1 MGTGPV
7 KYIAEPISEQSKH
20 TDEQK
25 LKCDLSAGQE
35 CSEIGS
41 PKTEATELPVDSYYE
56 FIKRDLFWAD
66 RSLIDDKKYLED
78 LIDEWLI
85 RAPNLKLEES
95 QKKLNQKLLNS
106 IIKDFSMGNY
116 DSFSNLKQFLESNE
130 KNKDL
135 KYVLN
140 LKRGHLGTTVLNV
153 FVAYDEAIHPLLKAG
168 ADLNMQDNKG
178 KTLLHDTAIYS
189 SDYEGLK
196 YLLDAKTDP
205 NIQDKKGNTPLHY
218 YAANCNDYSRK
229 VMDLLI
235 SKGADLNIKNN
246 NGKTPLQIAIDSN
259 NIMECFLTDNQK
271 KLRDQLRKMVK
282 ATDSDEDW
290 DNPYGPGVEDLK
302 KFLDKHKNNQDV
314 KIVLNVKGDSSI
326 WPFCQFPDVKALLL
340 KAGATDFVGNKQDN
354 CEKCDSLLSE
364 MYQTNQLAKLNKFL
378 SKVVKA
384 KSMIELQEV
393 VNEIIASGM
402 RLNFAKDKDYYFAD
416 HVLEKIAQLEGSYGI
431 ASDIVCALISRGAK
445 LKNSDS
451 LKVID
456 TIEREFKDHKANV
469 IKAHVEYINYAEEF
483 FRVARDATSG
493 QLCDGKIDNSVS
505 YLEYSEDSIIDVAKI
520 TDRTRNLGIPQGEK
534 GYGRSVIKIG
544 KSEVEIITQDGIR
557 NYTDLTEG
565 SDIVLTFYTSL
576 GNIDVRLYPD
586 VQDKSKIIVKV
597 SNKEEVLEKFKGH
610 EEELGEDC
618 ALGDYDIYY
627 AIEQGYFERSG
638 KLMHPEVISESNNK
652 WTEREE
658 LRKDSMEEVAR
669 RHKLLQDL
677 RNIESNIVKKE
688 KNFDVKIYLIDIFKI
703 LSRFYEEKGD
713 ISKTDLA
720 KAAEKESKKLG
731 LEGKYN
737 WSKIFGLEEEIIEKA
752 EKQGDKEQKS
762 NIPDD
767 FYLGHA
773 INNGSCFFD
782 SFRQSMEQQK
792 GIKVTVEQLRNEC
805 KRFAQDNPPEWFI
818 SKIGNDFDEVEGEF
832 VNRGITCNQ
841 YINSIGK
848 NEFWGRSDIE
858 GRVLCD
864 KYGVKLHV
872 AESNPLHTIDK
883 QQDPFLHQLIDSS
896 GSKAGKIDY
905 SHNSVLHMVNGGH
918 DHFQPLLYR
927 NKALAKQTQEQKD
940 SLCYSSLPS
949 CSMDELKIEKASH
962 QQKALL
968 VSRP

>member
-1 MGTGPV
+1 MDTGSV

-35 CSEIGS
+35 FSEIGS
-41 PKTEATELPVDSYYE
+41 PKTEATGLPVDSYYE
-56 FIKRDLFWAD
+56 FIKRDLFSAD

-85 RAPNLKLEES
+85 HAPNLGLEES

-106 IIKDFSMGNY
+106 IIKDFNMGNY

-140 LKRGHLGTTVLNV
+140 LKRGHLGTTILNV
-153 FVAYDEAIHPLLKAG
+153 FLEYDEIIPSLLKAG

-189 SDYEGLK
+189 SGYEDLG
-196 YLLDAKTDP
+196 YLLDAKADP
-205 NIQDKKGNTPLHY
+205 NIQDEKGNTPLHY
-218 YAANCNDYSRK
+218 YAAKCSDQSRK
-229 VMDLLI
+229 TMDLLI
-235 SKGADLNIKNN
+235 SKGADLSIKNN
-246 NGKTPLQIAIDSN
+246 DGKTPLQVAIDN
-259 NIMECFLTDNQK
+259 DNIIGCLLTNSQK
-271 KLRDQLRKMVK
+271 KLREQLGKMLL
-282 ATDSDEDW
+282 ATSSDEDW
-290 DNPYGPGVEDLK
+290 DNAYDPEVENLR
-302 KFLDKHKNNQDV
+302 KFLNQYENDNDL
-314 KIVLNVKGDSSI
+314 KIVLNVKDDSSVLLDS
-326 WPFCQFPDVKALLL
+326 PSRQFPNVKALLL
-340 KAGATDFVGNKQDN
+340 KAGAADFIGKKQDN
-354 CEKCDSLLSE
+354 YEKCDSFLSE
-364 MYQTNQLAKLNKFL
+364 IYQINYLAKRNEFL

-431 ASDIVCALISRGAK
+431 ASDIVCTLISRGAK
-445 LKNSDS
+445 LKRSES

-456 TIEREFKDHKANV
+456 TIELKFKAHKANM
-469 IKAHVEYINYAEEF
+469 ISAHLEYVSNPEEF
-483 FRVARDATSG
+483 FRIAKAATSG
-493 QLCDGKIDNSVS
+493 QLYDGKIDNNVF
-505 YLEYSEDSIIDVAKI
+505 YLEYSEDSIIDVARI
-520 TDRTRNLGIPQGEK
+520 TDRTRNLELIQES
-534 GYGRSVIKIG
+534 YRRDIIKIG
-544 KSEVEIITQDGIR
+544 KSKMEIITENGIR
-557 NYTDLTEG
+557 YSTDLTEG

-576 GNIDVRLYPD
+576 GNIDLRLYPD
-586 VQDKSKIIVKV
+586 IQDKSKIIVEV
-597 SNKEEVLEKFKGH
+597 SNREEILEKFKGR
-610 EEELGEDC
+610 EEELGNDC
-618 ALGDYDIYY
+618 ALGGYSVYN
-627 AIEQGYFERSG
+627 AIEQGYFERSR
-638 KLMHPEVISESNNK
+638 KLMRPEVISESNNK

-658 LRKDSMEEVAR
+658 LRRDSMEEIAR

-677 RNIESNIVKKE
+677 RNIESNIVQKE
-688 KNFDVKIYLIDIFKI
+688 KNFDIKTSLIDIFKT

-737 WSKIFGLEEEIIEKA
+737 WSKIFGLEEEIIEKV

-782 SFRQSMEQQK
+782 SFRQSLEQQK

-818 SKIGNDFDEVEGEF
+818 SKIGKDFDEVESEL

-905 SHNSVLHMVNGGH
+905 SHNSALHMVNGGH

-949 CSMDELKIEKASH
+949 CSMDELKIEKANIRH
-962 QQKALL
+962 CL
-968 VSRP
+968 

>member
-1 MGTGPV
+1 MDTGSV

-35 CSEIGS
+35 FSEIGS
-41 PKTEATELPVDSYYE
+41 PKTEATGLPVDSYYE
-56 FIKRDLFWAD
+56 FIKRDLFSAD

-85 RAPNLKLEES
+85 HAPNLGLEES

-106 IIKDFSMGNY
+106 IIKDFNMGNY

-140 LKRGHLGTTVLNV
+140 LKRGHLGTTILNV
-153 FVAYDEAIHPLLKAG
+153 FLEYDEIIPSLLKAG

-189 SDYEGLK
+189 SGYEDLG
-196 YLLDAKTDP
+196 YLLDAKADP
-205 NIQDKKGNTPLHY
+205 NIQDEKGNTPLHY
-218 YAANCNDYSRK
+218 YAAKCSDQSRK
-229 VMDLLI
+229 TMDLLI
-235 SKGADLNIKNN
+235 SKGADLSIKNN
-246 NGKTPLQIAIDSN
+246 DGKTPLQVAIDN
-259 NIMECFLTDNQK
+259 DNIIGCLLTNSQK
-271 KLRDQLRKMVK
+271 KLREQLGKMLL
-282 ATDSDEDW
+282 ATSSDEDW
-290 DNPYGPGVEDLK
+290 DNAYDPEVENLR
-302 KFLDKHKNNQDV
+302 KFLNQYENDNDL
-314 KIVLNVKGDSSI
+314 KIVLNVKDDSSVLLDS
-326 WPFCQFPDVKALLL
+326 PSRQFPNVKALLL
-340 KAGATDFVGNKQDN
+340 KAGAADFIGKKQDN
-354 CEKCDSLLSE
+354 YEKCDSFLSE
-364 MYQTNQLAKLNKFL
+364 IYQINYLAKRNEFL

-416 HVLEKIAQLEGSYGI
+416 HVLEKIAQIEGSYGI
-431 ASDIVCALISRGAK
+431 ASDIVCTLISRGAK
-445 LKNSDS
+445 LKRSES

-456 TIEREFKDHKANV
+456 TIELKFKAHKANM
-469 IKAHVEYINYAEEF
+469 ISAHLEYVSNAEEF
-483 FRVARDATSG
+483 FRIAKAATSG
-493 QLCDGKIDNSVS
+493 QLYDGKIDNNVF
-505 YLEYSEDSIIDVAKI
+505 YLEYSEDSIIDVARI
-520 TDRTRNLGIPQGEK
+520 TNRTRNLELIQES
-534 GYGRSVIKIG
+534 YRRDIIKIG
-544 KSEVEIITQDGIR
+544 KSKVEIITENGIR
-557 NYTDLTEG
+557 YYTDLTEG

-576 GNIDVRLYPD
+576 GNIDLRLYPD
-586 VQDKSKIIVKV
+586 IQDKSKIIVEV
-597 SNKEEVLEKFKGH
+597 SNREEILEKFKGR
-610 EEELGEDC
+610 EEELGNDC
-618 ALGDYDIYY
+618 ALGGYSVYN
-627 AIEQGYFERSG
+627 AIEQGYFERSR
-638 KLMHPEVISESNNK
+638 KLMRPEVISESNNK

-658 LRKDSMEEVAR
+658 LRRDSMEEIAR

-677 RNIESNIVKKE
+677 RNIESNIVQKE
-688 KNFDVKIYLIDIFKI
+688 KNFDIKTYLIDIFKT

-737 WSKIFGLEEEIIEKA
+737 WSKIFGLEEEIIEKV

-767 FYLGHA
+767 FYLGHT

-782 SFRQSMEQQK
+782 SFRQSLEQQK

-818 SKIGNDFDEVEGEF
+818 SKIGNDFDEVESEL

-905 SHNSVLHMVNGGH
+905 SHNSALHMVNGGH

-949 CSMDELKIEKASH
+949 CSMDELKIEKANIRH
-962 QQKALL
+962 CL
-968 VSRP
+968 

>member
-1 MGTGPV
+1 MDTGSV

-35 CSEIGS
+35 FSEIGS
-41 PKTEATELPVDSYYE
+41 PKTEATGLPVDSYYE
-56 FIKRDLFWAD
+56 FIKRGLFSAD
-66 RSLIDDKKYLED
+66 RSLVDDKKYLED

-85 RAPNLKLEES
+85 HAPNLGLEES

-106 IIKDFSMGNY
+106 IIKDFNMGNY
-116 DSFSNLKQFLESNE
+116 DSFSNLKQFLESNG

-140 LKRGHLGTTVLNV
+140 LKRGHLGTTILNV
-153 FVAYDEAIHPLLKAG
+153 FLEYDEIIPSLLKAG

-189 SDYEGLK
+189 SGYEDLG
-196 YLLDAKTDP
+196 YLLDAKADP
-205 NIQDKKGNTPLHY
+205 NIQDEKGNTPLHY
-218 YAANCNDYSRK
+218 YAAKCSDQSRK
-229 VMDLLI
+229 TMDLLI
-235 SKGADLNIKNN
+235 SKGADLSIKNN
-246 NGKTPLQIAIDSN
+246 DGKTPLQVAIDNN
-259 NIMECFLTDNQK
+259 NIIGCLLTNSQK
-271 KLRDQLRKMVK
+271 KLREQLGKMLL
-282 ATDSDEDW
+282 ATSSDEDW
-290 DNPYGPGVEDLK
+290 DNAYDPEVENLR
-302 KFLDKHKNNQDV
+302 KFLNQYENDNDL
-314 KIVLNVKGDSSI
+314 KIVLNVKDDSSVLLDS
-326 WPFCQFPDVKALLL
+326 PSRQFPNVKALLL
-340 KAGATDFVGNKQDN
+340 KAGAADFIGKKQDN
-354 CEKCDSLLSE
+354 YEKCDSFLSE
-364 MYQTNQLAKLNKFL
+364 IYQINYLAKRNEFL

-431 ASDIVCALISRGAK
+431 ASDIVCTLISRGAK
-445 LKNSDS
+445 LKRSES

-456 TIEREFKDHKANV
+456 TTELKFKAHKANM
-469 IKAHVEYINYAEEF
+469 ISAHLEYVSNTEEF
-483 FRVARDATSG
+483 FRIAKAATSG
-493 QLCDGKIDNSVS
+493 QLYDGKIDNNVF
-505 YLEYSEDSIIDVAKI
+505 YLEYSEDSIIDVARI
-520 TDRTRNLGIPQGEK
+520 TDRTRNLELIQES
-534 GYGRSVIKIG
+534 YRRDIIKIG
-544 KSEVEIITQDGIR
+544 KSKMEIITENGIR
-557 NYTDLTEG
+557 YYTDLTEG

-576 GNIDVRLYPD
+576 GNVDVRLYPD

-597 SNKEEVLEKFKGH
+597 SNREEILEKFKGC
-610 EEELGEDC
+610 EEELGNDC
-618 ALGDYDIYY
+618 ALGNYWVYD

-638 KLMHPEVISESNNK
+638 KLCQYSQTVSSSAKTVNK
-652 WTEREE
+652 
-658 LRKDSMEEVAR
+658 KQQ
-669 RHKLLQDL
+669 LLQDL

-688 KNFDVKIYLIDIFKI
+688 KNFDIKTHLIDIFKT

-720 KAAEKESKKLG
+720 KVAEKESKKLG

-737 WSKIFGLEEEIIEKA
+737 WSKIFGLEGGIIEKA

-762 NIPDD
+762 NIPYD
-767 FYLGHA
+767 FYLEHA

-782 SFRQSMEQQK
+782 SFRQSLEQQK

-832 VNRGITCNQ
+832 VNRRITCNQ

-858 GRVLCD
+858 GRVLCG

-872 AESNPLHTIDK
+872 AESNPLNATGE
-883 QQDPFLHQLIDSS
+883 QQDPYLHQLIDSS
-896 GSKAGKIDY
+896 GSRSSGEYNRIDY
-905 SHNSVLHMVNGGH
+905 DDNNVLHIVNGGH

-927 NKALAKQTQEQKD
+927 NKVLAKQTQEQKY

-949 CSMDELKIEKASH
+949 CSMDELKIEKVSH

>member
-1 MGTGPV
+1 MDTGSV
-7 KYIAEPISEQSKH
+7 KYIAESISEQSKH

-35 CSEIGS
+35 FSEIGS
-41 PKTEATELPVDSYYE
+41 PKTEATGLPVDSYYE

-78 LIDEWLI
+78 LIDEWFI
-85 RAPNLKLEES
+85 HAPNLGLEES

-106 IIKDFSMGNY
+106 IIKDFNMGNY

-140 LKRGHLGTTVLNV
+140 LKRGHLGTTILNV
-153 FVAYDEAIHPLLKAG
+153 FLEYDEIIPSLLKAG

-189 SDYEGLK
+189 SGYEDLG
-196 YLLDAKTDP
+196 YLLDAKADP
-205 NIQDKKGNTPLHY
+205 NIQDEKGNTPLHY
-218 YAANCNDYSRK
+218 YAAKCSDQSRK
-229 VMDLLI
+229 TMDLLI
-235 SKGADLNIKNN
+235 SKGADLSIKNN
-246 NGKTPLQIAIDSN
+246 DGKTPLQVAIDN
-259 NIMECFLTDNQK
+259 DNIIGCLLTNSQK
-271 KLRDQLRKMVK
+271 KLREQLGKMLL
-282 ATDSDEDW
+282 ATSSDEDW
-290 DNPYGPGVEDLK
+290 DNAYDPEVENLR
-302 KFLDKHKNNQDV
+302 KFLNQYENDNDL
-314 KIVLNVKGDSSI
+314 KIVLNVKDDSSVLLDS
-326 WPFCQFPDVKALLL
+326 PSRRFPNVKALLL
-340 KAGATDFVGNKQDN
+340 KAGAADFIGKKQDN
-354 CEKCDSLLSE
+354 YEKCDSFLSE
-364 MYQTNQLAKLNKFL
+364 IYQINYLAKRNEFL

-431 ASDIVCALISRGAK
+431 ASDIVCTLISRGAK
-445 LKNSDS
+445 LKRSES

-456 TIEREFKDHKANV
+456 TIELKFKAHKANM
-469 IKAHVEYINYAEEF
+469 ISAHLEYVSNAEEF
-483 FRVARDATSG
+483 FRIAKAATSG
-493 QLCDGKIDNSVS
+493 QLYDGKIDNNVF
-505 YLEYSEDSIIDVAKI
+505 YLEYSEDSIIDVARI
-520 TDRTRNLGIPQGEK
+520 TDRTRNLELIQES
-534 GYGRSVIKIG
+534 YRRDIIKIG
-544 KSEVEIITQDGIR
+544 KSKMEIITENGIR
-557 NYTDLTEG
+557 YYTDLTEG

-576 GNIDVRLYPD
+576 GNIDLRLYPD
-586 VQDKSKIIVKV
+586 IQDKSKIIVEV
-597 SNKEEVLEKFKGH
+597 SNREEILEKFKGR
-610 EEELGEDC
+610 EEELGNDC
-618 ALGDYDIYY
+618 ALGGYSVYN
-627 AIEQGYFERSG
+627 AIEQGYFERSR
-638 KLMHPEVISESNNK
+638 KLMRPEVISESNNK

-658 LRKDSMEEVAR
+658 LRRDSMEEIAR

-677 RNIESNIVKKE
+677 RNIESNIVQKE
-688 KNFDVKIYLIDIFKI
+688 KNFDIKTYLIDIFKT

-737 WSKIFGLEEEIIEKA
+737 WSKIFGLEEEIIEKV

-782 SFRQSMEQQK
+782 SFRQSLEQQK

-818 SKIGNDFDEVEGEF
+818 SKIGNDFDKVESEL

-896 GSKAGKIDY
+896 RSKAGKIDY
-905 SHNSVLHMVNGGH
+905 SHNSALHMVNGGH

-927 NKALAKQTQEQKD
+927 NKTLAKQTQEQKD

-949 CSMDELKIEKASH
+949 CSMDELKIEKANIRH
-962 QQKALL
+962 CL
-968 VSRP
+968 

>member
-1 MGTGPV
+1 MDTGSV

-35 CSEIGS
+35 FSEIGS
-41 PKTEATELPVDSYYE
+41 PKTEATGLPVDSYYE
-56 FIKRDLFWAD
+56 FIKRDLFSAD

-85 RAPNLKLEES
+85 HAPNLGLEES

-106 IIKDFSMGNY
+106 IIKDFNMGNY

-140 LKRGHLGTTVLNV
+140 LKRGHLGTTILNV
-153 FVAYDEAIHPLLKAG
+153 FLEYDEIIPSLLKAG

-189 SDYEGLK
+189 SGYEDLG
-196 YLLDAKTDP
+196 YLLDAKADP
-205 NIQDKKGNTPLHY
+205 NIQDEKGNTPLHY
-218 YAANCNDYSRK
+218 YAAKCSDQSRK
-229 VMDLLI
+229 TMDLLI
-235 SKGADLNIKNN
+235 SKGADLSIKNN
-246 NGKTPLQIAIDSN
+246 DGKTPLQVAIDN
-259 NIMECFLTDNQK
+259 DNIIGCLLTNSQK
-271 KLRDQLRKMVK
+271 KLREQLGKMLL
-282 ATDSDEDW
+282 ATSSDEDW
-290 DNPYGPGVEDLK
+290 DNAYDPEVENLR
-302 KFLDKHKNNQDV
+302 KFLNQYENDNDL
-314 KIVLNVKGDSSI
+314 KIVLNVKDDSSVLLDS
-326 WPFCQFPDVKALLL
+326 PSRQFPNVKALLL
-340 KAGATDFVGNKQDN
+340 KAGAADFIGKKQDN
-354 CEKCDSLLSE
+354 YEKCDSFLSE
-364 MYQTNQLAKLNKFL
+364 IYQINYLAKRNEFL

-416 HVLEKIAQLEGSYGI
+416 HVLEKIAQIEGSYGI
-431 ASDIVCALISRGAK
+431 ASDIVCTLISRGAK
-445 LKNSDS
+445 LKRSES

-456 TIEREFKDHKANV
+456 TIELKFKAHKANM
-469 IKAHVEYINYAEEF
+469 ISAHLEYVSNAEEF
-483 FRVARDATSG
+483 FRIAKAATSG
-493 QLCDGKIDNSVS
+493 QLYDGKIDNNVF
-505 YLEYSEDSIIDVAKI
+505 YLEYSEDSIIDVARI
-520 TDRTRNLGIPQGEK
+520 TNRTRNLELIQES
-534 GYGRSVIKIG
+534 YRRDIIKIG
-544 KSEVEIITQDGIR
+544 KSKVEIITENGIR
-557 NYTDLTEG
+557 YYTDLTEG

-576 GNIDVRLYPD
+576 GNIDLRLYPD
-586 VQDKSKIIVKV
+586 IQDKSKIIVEV
-597 SNKEEVLEKFKGH
+597 SNREEILEKFKGR
-610 EEELGEDC
+610 EEELGNDC
-618 ALGDYDIYY
+618 ALGGYSVYN
-627 AIEQGYFERSG
+627 AIEQGYFERSR
-638 KLMHPEVISESNNK
+638 KLMRPEVISESNNK

-658 LRKDSMEEVAR
+658 LRRDSMEEIAR

-677 RNIESNIVKKE
+677 RNIESNIVQKE
-688 KNFDVKIYLIDIFKI
+688 KNFDIKTYLIDIFKT

-737 WSKIFGLEEEIIEKA
+737 WSKIFGLEEEIIEKV

-767 FYLGHA
+767 FYLGHT

-782 SFRQSMEQQK
+782 SFRQSLEQQK

-818 SKIGNDFDEVEGEF
+818 SKIGNDFDKVESEL

-905 SHNSVLHMVNGGH
+905 SHNSALHMVNGGH

-949 CSMDELKIEKASH
+949 CSMDELKIEKANIRH
-962 QQKALL
+962 CL
-968 VSRP
+968 

>member
-1 MGTGPV
+1 M
-7 KYIAEPISEQSKH
+7 
-20 TDEQK
+20 
-25 LKCDLSAGQE
+25 
-35 CSEIGS
+35 
-41 PKTEATELPVDSYYE
+41 
-56 FIKRDLFWAD
+56 
-66 RSLIDDKKYLED
+66 
-78 LIDEWLI
+78 
-85 RAPNLKLEES
+85 
-95 QKKLNQKLLNS
+95 
-106 IIKDFSMGNY
+106 
-116 DSFSNLKQFLESNE
+116 FLE
-130 KNKDL
+130 
-135 KYVLN
+135 
-140 LKRGHLGTTVLNV
+140 
-153 FVAYDEAIHPLLKAG
+153 YDEIIPSLLKAG

-189 SDYEGLK
+189 SGYEDLG
-196 YLLDAKTDP
+196 YLLDAKADP
-205 NIQDKKGNTPLHY
+205 NIQDEKGNTPLHY
-218 YAANCNDYSRK
+218 YAAKCSDQSRK
-229 VMDLLI
+229 TMDLLI
-235 SKGADLNIKNN
+235 SKGADLSIKNN
-246 NGKTPLQIAIDSN
+246 DGKTPLQVAIDN
-259 NIMECFLTDNQK
+259 DNIIGCLLTNSQK
-271 KLRDQLRKMVK
+271 KLREQLGKMLL
-282 ATDSDEDW
+282 ATSSDEDW
-290 DNPYGPGVEDLK
+290 DNAYDPEVENLR
-302 KFLDKHKNNQDV
+302 KFLNQYENDNDL
-314 KIVLNVKGDSSI
+314 KIVLNVKDDSSVLLDS
-326 WPFCQFPDVKALLL
+326 PSRQFPNVKALLL
-340 KAGATDFVGNKQDN
+340 KAGAADFIGKKQDN
-354 CEKCDSLLSE
+354 YEKCDSFLSE
-364 MYQTNQLAKLNKFL
+364 IYQINYLAKRNEFL

-416 HVLEKIAQLEGSYGI
+416 HVLEKIAQIEGSYGI
-431 ASDIVCALISRGAK
+431 ASDIVCTLISRGAK
-445 LKNSDS
+445 LKRSES

-456 TIEREFKDHKANV
+456 TIELKFKAHKANM
-469 IKAHVEYINYAEEF
+469 ISAHLEYVSNAEEF
-483 FRVARDATSG
+483 FRIAKAATSG
-493 QLCDGKIDNSVS
+493 QLYDGKIDNNVF
-505 YLEYSEDSIIDVAKI
+505 YLEYSEDSIIDVARI
-520 TDRTRNLGIPQGEK
+520 TNRTRNLELIQES
-534 GYGRSVIKIG
+534 YRRDIIKIG
-544 KSEVEIITQDGIR
+544 KSKVEIITENGIR
-557 NYTDLTEG
+557 YYTDLTEG

-576 GNIDVRLYPD
+576 GNIDLRLYPD
-586 VQDKSKIIVKV
+586 IQDKSKIIVEV
-597 SNKEEVLEKFKGH
+597 SNREEILEKFKGR
-610 EEELGEDC
+610 EEELGNDC
-618 ALGDYDIYY
+618 ALGGYSVYN
-627 AIEQGYFERSG
+627 AIEQGYFERSR
-638 KLMHPEVISESNNK
+638 KLMRPEVISESNNK

-658 LRKDSMEEVAR
+658 LRRDSMEEIAR

-677 RNIESNIVKKE
+677 RNIESNIVQKE
-688 KNFDVKIYLIDIFKI
+688 KNFDIKTYLIDIFKT

-737 WSKIFGLEEEIIEKA
+737 WSKIFGLEEEIIEKV

-767 FYLGHA
+767 FYLGHT

-782 SFRQSMEQQK
+782 SFRQSLEQQK

-818 SKIGNDFDEVEGEF
+818 SKIGNDFDEVESEL

-905 SHNSVLHMVNGGH
+905 SHNSALHMVNGGH

-949 CSMDELKIEKASH
+949 CSMDELKIEKANIRH
-962 QQKALL
+962 CL
-968 VSRP
+968 

>member
-1 MGTGPV
+1 MGTGSV
-7 KYIAEPISEQSKH
+7 KYIAEPISEQSEH

-41 PKTEATELPVDSYYE
+41 PKTEAAELPVDSYYE
-56 FIKRDLFWAD
+56 FIKRDLLWAD

-78 LIDEWLI
+78 LIDEWFI
-85 RAPNLKLEES
+85 HAPNLKLEES
-95 QKKLNQKLLNS
+95 QKKLNQKLLNN
-106 IIKDFSMGNY
+106 IIKDFNMGNY

-153 FVAYDEAIHPLLKAG
+153 FVAHDEAIHPLLKAG

-205 NIQDKKGNTPLHY
+205 NIKDKKGNTPLHY

-259 NIMECFLTDNQK
+259 NIIECFLTDNQK

-302 KFLDKHKNNQDV
+302 KFLDKHKNNQDL
-314 KIVLNVKGDSSI
+314 KIVLNVKGNSSI

-431 ASDIVCALISRGAK
+431 SSDIVCALISRGAK

-483 FRVARDATSG
+483 FRVAKDATSG

-544 KSEVEIITQDGIR
+544 KSEVEIITQDGMR

-565 SDIVLTFYTSL
+565 SNIVLTFYTSL
-576 GNIDVRLYPD
+576 GEIDVRLYPD
-586 VQDKSKIIVKV
+586 VQNKSKIIVEV
-597 SNKEEVLEKFKGH
+597 SNREEILEKFKGH

-618 ALGDYDIYY
+618 TLGDYYVYY

-638 KLMHPEVISESNNK
+638 KLCQYSQTIRSSAKTVNK
-652 WTEREE
+652 
-658 LRKDSMEEVAR
+658 KQQ
-669 RHKLLQDL
+669 LLQDL

-688 KNFDVKIYLIDIFKI
+688 KNFDIKTHLIDIFKT

-767 FYLGHA
+767 FYVGHA
-773 INNGSCFFD
+773 ISNGSCFFD
-782 SFRQSMEQQK
+782 SFRQSLEQQK

-818 SKIGNDFDEVEGEF
+818 SKIGKDFDEVEGEF
-832 VNRGITCNQ
+832 INRGITCNQ

-858 GRVLCD
+858 GRVLCG

-872 AESNPLHTIDK
+872 LESNTLNATDE
-883 QQDPFLHQLIDSS
+883 QQDPYLHQLIDSS
-896 GSKAGKIDY
+896 GSRSSGEYNRIDDD
-905 SHNSVLHMVNGGH
+905 NNVLHIVNGGH

-927 NKALAKQTQEQKD
+927 NKVLAKQTQEQKD

>member
-1 MGTGPV
+1 MDTGSV

-35 CSEIGS
+35 FSEIGS
-41 PKTEATELPVDSYYE
+41 PKTEATGLPVDSYYE
-56 FIKRDLFWAD
+56 FIKRDLFSAD

-85 RAPNLKLEES
+85 HAPNLGLEES

-106 IIKDFSMGNY
+106 IIKDFNMGNY

-140 LKRGHLGTTVLNV
+140 LKRGHLGTTILNV
-153 FVAYDEAIHPLLKAG
+153 FLEYDEIIPSLLKAG

-189 SDYEGLK
+189 SGYEDLG
-196 YLLDAKTDP
+196 YLLDAKADP
-205 NIQDKKGNTPLHY
+205 NIQDEKGNTPLHY
-218 YAANCNDYSRK
+218 YAAKCSDQSRK
-229 VMDLLI
+229 TMDLLI
-235 SKGADLNIKNN
+235 SKGADLSIKNN
-246 NGKTPLQIAIDSN
+246 DGKTPLQVAIDN
-259 NIMECFLTDNQK
+259 DNIIGCLLTNSQK
-271 KLRDQLRKMVK
+271 KLREQLGKMLL
-282 ATDSDEDW
+282 ATSSDEDW
-290 DNPYGPGVEDLK
+290 DNAYDPEVENLR
-302 KFLDKHKNNQDV
+302 KFLNQYENDNDL
-314 KIVLNVKGDSSI
+314 KIVLNVKDDSSVLLDS
-326 WPFCQFPDVKALLL
+326 PSRQFPNVKALLL
-340 KAGATDFVGNKQDN
+340 KAGAADFIGKKQDN
-354 CEKCDSLLSE
+354 YEKCDSFLSE
-364 MYQTNQLAKLNKFL
+364 IYQINYLAKRNEFL

-416 HVLEKIAQLEGSYGI
+416 HVLEKIAQIEGSYGI
-431 ASDIVCALISRGAK
+431 ASDIVCTLISRGAK
-445 LKNSDS
+445 LKRSES

-456 TIEREFKDHKANV
+456 TIELKFKAHKANM
-469 IKAHVEYINYAEEF
+469 ISAHLEYVSNAEEF
-483 FRVARDATSG
+483 FRIAKAATSG
-493 QLCDGKIDNSVS
+493 QLYDGKIDNNVF
-505 YLEYSEDSIIDVAKI
+505 YLEYSEDSIIDVARI
-520 TDRTRNLGIPQGEK
+520 TNRTRNLELIQES
-534 GYGRSVIKIG
+534 YRRDIIKIG
-544 KSEVEIITQDGIR
+544 KSKMEIITENGIR
-557 NYTDLTEG
+557 YYTDLTEG

-576 GNIDVRLYPD
+576 GNIDLRLYPD
-586 VQDKSKIIVKV
+586 IQDKSKIIVEV
-597 SNKEEVLEKFKGH
+597 SNREEILEKFKGR
-610 EEELGEDC
+610 EEELGNDC
-618 ALGDYDIYY
+618 ALGGYSVYN
-627 AIEQGYFERSG
+627 AIEQGYFERSR
-638 KLMHPEVISESNNK
+638 KLMRPEVISESNNK

-658 LRKDSMEEVAR
+658 LRRDSMEEIAR

-677 RNIESNIVKKE
+677 RNIESNIVQKE
-688 KNFDVKIYLIDIFKI
+688 KNFDIKTYLIDIFKT

-737 WSKIFGLEEEIIEKA
+737 WSKIFGLEEEIIEKV

-767 FYLGHA
+767 FYLGHT

-782 SFRQSMEQQK
+782 SFRQSLEQQK

-818 SKIGNDFDEVEGEF
+818 SKIGNDFDEVESEL

-905 SHNSVLHMVNGGH
+905 SHNSALHMVNGGH

-949 CSMDELKIEKASH
+949 CSMDELKIEKANIRH
-962 QQKALL
+962 CL
-968 VSRP
+968 

>member
-1 MGTGPV
+1 MDTGSV

-35 CSEIGS
+35 FSEIGS
-41 PKTEATELPVDSYYE
+41 PKTEATGLPVDSYYE
-56 FIKRDLFWAD
+56 FIKRDLFSAD

-85 RAPNLKLEES
+85 HAPNLGLEES

-106 IIKDFSMGNY
+106 IIKDFNMGNY

-140 LKRGHLGTTVLNV
+140 LKRGHLGTTILNV
-153 FVAYDEAIHPLLKAG
+153 FLEYDEIIPSLLKAG

-189 SDYEGLK
+189 SGYEDLG
-196 YLLDAKTDP
+196 YLLDAKADP
-205 NIQDKKGNTPLHY
+205 NIQDEKGNTPLHY
-218 YAANCNDYSRK
+218 YAAKCSDQSRK
-229 VMDLLI
+229 TMDLLI
-235 SKGADLNIKNN
+235 SKGADLSIKNN
-246 NGKTPLQIAIDSN
+246 DGKTPLQVAIDN
-259 NIMECFLTDNQK
+259 DNIIGCLLTNSQK
-271 KLRDQLRKMVK
+271 KLREQLGKMLL
-282 ATDSDEDW
+282 ATSSDEDW
-290 DNPYGPGVEDLK
+290 DNAYDPEVENLR
-302 KFLDKHKNNQDV
+302 KFLNQYENDNDL
-314 KIVLNVKGDSSI
+314 KIVLNVKDDSSVLLDS
-326 WPFCQFPDVKALLL
+326 PSRQFPNVKALLL
-340 KAGATDFVGNKQDN
+340 KAGAADFIGKKQDN
-354 CEKCDSLLSE
+354 YEKCDSFLSE
-364 MYQTNQLAKLNKFL
+364 IYQINYLAKRNEFL

-431 ASDIVCALISRGAK
+431 ASDIVCTLISRGAK
-445 LKNSDS
+445 LKRSES

-456 TIEREFKDHKANV
+456 TIELKFKAYKANM
-469 IKAHVEYINYAEEF
+469 ISAHLEYVSNTEEF
-483 FRVARDATSG
+483 FRIAKAATSG
-493 QLCDGKIDNSVS
+493 QLYDGKIDNNVF
-505 YLEYSEDSIIDVAKI
+505 YLEYSEDSIIDVARI
-520 TDRTRNLGIPQGEK
+520 TDRTRNLELIQES
-534 GYGRSVIKIG
+534 YRRDIIKIG
-544 KSEVEIITQDGIR
+544 KSKMEIITENGIR
-557 NYTDLTEG
+557 YYTDLTEG

-576 GNIDVRLYPD
+576 GNIDLRLYPD
-586 VQDKSKIIVKV
+586 IQDKSKIIVEV
-597 SNKEEVLEKFKGH
+597 SNREEILEKFKGR
-610 EEELGEDC
+610 EEELGNDC
-618 ALGDYDIYY
+618 ALGGYSVYN
-627 AIEQGYFERSG
+627 AIEQGYFERSR
-638 KLMHPEVISESNNK
+638 KLMRPEVISESNNK

-658 LRKDSMEEVAR
+658 LRRDSMEEIAR

-677 RNIESNIVKKE
+677 RNIESNIVQKE
-688 KNFDVKIYLIDIFKI
+688 KNFDIKTYLIDIFKT

-737 WSKIFGLEEEIIEKA
+737 WSKIFGLEEEIIEKV

-782 SFRQSMEQQK
+782 SFRQSLEQQK

-818 SKIGNDFDEVEGEF
+818 SKIGNDFDEVESEL

-905 SHNSVLHMVNGGH
+905 SHNSALHMVNGGH

-949 CSMDELKIEKASH
+949 CSMDELKIEKANIRH
-962 QQKALL
+962 CL
-968 VSRP
+968 